1 MDTADVAEST
11 NKYDTP
17 DVRFCDIKVGERTK
31 GRPEI
36 IDGASAEQEFKVE
49 TDKEGKNVFP
59 TIVSMD
65 ETKEVKVTYKQNGEL
80 KTISLDEYASQELK
94 EARKRK
100 QGTVPSKK
108 TKPRTK
114 SNTSKNEEV
123 R

>member
-11 NKYDTP
+11 NKYEEP
-17 DVRFCDIKVGERTK
+17 NVRFCDVMVGERK
-31 GRPEI
+31 NERPQI

-59 TIVSMD
+59 TIVAMDD
-65 ETKEVKVTYKQNGEL
+65 ETKDVTVTYKQNGER
-80 KTISLDEYASQELK
+80 KTISLGEYASQELK

-100 QGTVPSKK
+100 QGAVPSKQV
-108 TKPRTK
+108 KPK
-114 SNTSKNEEV
+114 SKPNDNV